1 MKSAYLELS
10 EEDMGAVNDILEEII
25 QKSNDGIL
33 GNSRARMVEIQSLAI
48 DAKNRLKE
56 AVLIGSSARK

>member
-1 MKSAYLELS
+1 MQSATLIFY
-10 EEDMGAVNDILEEII
+10 EEDYGELMDLLDQII
-25 QKSNDGIL
+25 QKANDGIL